1 MNLWPLMV
9 TYSSVAVAS
18 LDSLVVV
25 PVASLDS
32 LIVASLVEV
41 LVSETFCF
49 RSRANPSGS
58 VWKHGES
65 SAFIRRQELS

>member
-1 MNLWPLMV
+1 MNLWPSMV

-32 LIVASLVEV
+32 LIVASLIEV
-41 LVSETFCF
+41 LISETSCL
-49 RSRANPSGS
+49 RNRAKPSGS
-58 VWKHGES
+58 VWEHGE
-65 SAFIRRQELS
+65 